1 MEMSSFMGC
10 KDIIKII
17 SLDDDVIEVK
27 LELTDN
33 IRNLLD
39 LLRLQVFIKD
49 WCITEPENIYEI

>member
-1 MEMSSFMGC
+1 MC
-10 KDIIKII
+10 KDIIKIV

-33 IRNLLD
+33 IKNLLD

-49 WCITEPENIYEI
+49 WYITDPEVIYEI

>member
-1 MEMSSFMGC
+1 MC
-10 KDIIKII
+10 KDIIKIV

-39 LLRLQVFIKD
+39 LLL
-49 WCITEPENIYEI
+49 

>member
-1 MEMSSFMGC
+1 MC
-10 KDIIKII
+10 KDIIKIV
-17 SLDDDVIEVK
+17 SLDDDVIKVE

-49 WCITEPENIYEI
+49 WYITDPEVIYKIE

>member
-1 MEMSSFMGC
+1 MC
-10 KDIIKII
+10 KDIIKIV

-49 WCITEPENIYEI
+49 WYITDPEVIYEI

>member
-1 MEMSSFMGC
+1 MC
-10 KDIIKII
+10 KDIIKIV

-39 LLRLQVFIKD
+39 LLLQQNFILD
-49 WCITEPENIYEI
+49 WYVTDPENIYEI

>member
-1 MEMSSFMGC
+1 MC
-10 KDIIKII
+10 KDIIKIV

-49 WCITEPENIYEI
+49 WYVTDPEIIYEL